1 MLTSTKPTTEKRASQ
16 ARQRM
21 TLEEYFALPEG
32 PPNYEFEEGELVLM
46 NPPHGRHQKLMM
58 RLSHPLDDHVT
69 RNHLGSLWPEIEVHL
84 SEEGR
89 VYIPDLVFLS
99 ADHLDRYSDADGR
112 IHGVPDL
119 VVEILSPST
128 ERRDRTTKFRTY
140 QQVGVPWY
148 WLIDPDELIAQE
160 YKLTPEGYLL
170 AQSIPPGEAFAP
182 GLFPGLTIDL
192 AALMGET
199 VKTEEDSG

>member
-1 MLTSTKPTTEKRASQ
+1 MLTPTKLPTEKRTPPV
-16 ARQRM
+16 RQRM
-21 TLEEYFALPEG
+21 TLEEFFAIPEG
-32 PPNYEFEEGELVLM
+32 PPKVELEEGELIVTAQ
-46 NPPHGRHQKLMM
+46 PHGRHQTMLL
-58 RLSHPLDDHVT
+58 R
-69 RNHLGSLWPEIEVHL
+69 LGSVLDSQVTQNRLGRVWPEIDVHL
-84 SEEGR
+84 PGEAR
-89 VYIPDLVFLS
+89 VYVPDLVCLS
-99 ADHLDRYSDADGR
+99 SEHLDRYSDVDGR

-119 VVEILSPST
+119 VVEIISPST

-199 VKTEEDSG
+199 VKAEEESG